1 MLRTR
6 NTTAVK
12 AIDAVRLRKVD
23 DENPPVE
30 IAAIRIRTA
39 DGLKTIWRKPGV
51 LSAICESSPYGA
63 VASSSAVGV
72 QTSAAEVIV
81 TGGFPPY
88 SYAWTRTDSDPATWN
103 AINAGAA
110 VTAFIASAVPAGE
123 FFTSTWECEVEDSR
137 GNTATTETITATAE
151 NFGSGFIP

>member
-6 NTTAVK
+6 NTTAAK
-12 AIDAVRLRKVD
+12 AIDAVRLRKVAD
-23 DENPPVE
+23 ANPPKE
-30 IAAIRIRTA
+30 ILTVRIRTA

-72 QTSAAEVIV
+72 QTSAAEVVV

-103 AINAGAA
+103 AISPSAA
-110 VTAFIASAVPAGE
+110 VSAFIASAVPAAE
-123 FFTSTWECEVEDSR
+123 FFTSTWVCEVEDSR
-137 GNTATTETITATAE
+137 GNTDTTDTITATAE
-151 NFGSGFIP
+151 NFGSGIIP